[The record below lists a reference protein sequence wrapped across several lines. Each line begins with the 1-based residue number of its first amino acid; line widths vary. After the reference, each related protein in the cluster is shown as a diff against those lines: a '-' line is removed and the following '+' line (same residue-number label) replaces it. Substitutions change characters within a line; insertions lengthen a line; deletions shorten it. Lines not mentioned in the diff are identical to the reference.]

1 MKLSKNPL
9 RPLTG
14 IETRVADWC
23 HPKVPKSG
31 VEQTGDPQHQLFC
44 FTDLFLPHW
53 HRHERV
59 DAQGAGAGGRQRWG
73 VDGSR
78 VQEVRAEL
86 LRI

>member
-1 MKLSKNPL
+1 MKLSKNLL
-9 RPLTG
+9 RPLVG
-14 IETRVADWC
+14 IETRGADWC

-44 FTDLFLPHW
+44 FTDPFLPRW
-53 HRHERV
+53 HRHKRV
-59 DAQGAGAGGRQRWG
+59 DAQGAGAGEGRRWG

-78 VQEVRAEL
+78 VQEAGAEL